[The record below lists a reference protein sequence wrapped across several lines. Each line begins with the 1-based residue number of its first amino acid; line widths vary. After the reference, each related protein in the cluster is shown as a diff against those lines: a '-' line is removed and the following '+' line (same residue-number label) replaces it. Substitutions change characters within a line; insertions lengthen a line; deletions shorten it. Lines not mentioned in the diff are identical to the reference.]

1 MGKLSISLPDDID
14 AYVERRV
21 EEGAYAS
28 ASDFVQAL
36 IRQDRDSRPLT
47 MDELRKRLERSEAS
61 GTSDRTLPEI
71 MEEARRRARVLG
83 ILG

>member
-47 MDELRKRLERSEAS
+47 MDALYERLDESLAS
-61 GTSDRTLPEI
+61 GVSTRQLPEI
-71 MEEARRRARVLG
+71 IAEVKARLKANGRQ
-83 ILG
+83 

>member
-1 MGKLSISLPDDID
+1 MRKLSISLPDDID

-47 MDELRKRLERSEAS
+47 MDALYERLDKSLAS
-61 GTSDRTLPEI
+61 GVSTRQLPEI
-71 MEEARRRARVLG
+71 MAEVKARLKANGHL
-83 ILG
+83 